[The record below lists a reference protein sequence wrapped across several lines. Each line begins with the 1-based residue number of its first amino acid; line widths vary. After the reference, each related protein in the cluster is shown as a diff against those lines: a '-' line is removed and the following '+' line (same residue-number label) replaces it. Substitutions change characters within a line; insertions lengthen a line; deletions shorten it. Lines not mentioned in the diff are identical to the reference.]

1 MSQTPGE
8 QPGPSATAR
17 AEDLLDQAG
26 QRVGALVA
34 LTRIRIQHGLSA
46 VREKA
51 ERRDTEKLTQGEQ
64 PGQQNGP
71 YQPASQRAEVMVDRM
86 GQRLA
91 SFAAMTGLQ
100 MQRAVA
106 LLREEAEDI
115 WAEAQ
120 NIRDQGKQ
128 K

>member
-8 QPGPSATAR
+8 QPGSSATAR

-26 QRVGALVA
+26 QRIGTFVGLTHVRIQQA
-34 LTRIRIQHGLSA
+34 LTA
-46 VREKA
+46 VREEA
-51 ERRDTEKLTQGEQ
+51 ERRDTEKLTQGGQPEQ
-64 PGQQNGP
+64 KNGP
-71 YQPASQRAEVMVDRM
+71 YQPANQRAEVMVDRM
-86 GQRLA
+86 GQRLG
-91 SFAAMTGLQ
+91 SFAANAGLQ
-100 MQRAVA
+100 MQKALA

-120 NIRDQGKQ
+120 SIRDQGKQ